1 MDDIMPIDVDNQL
14 NAAAI
19 EHPEEPNMIRHVES
33 TTEWNNKR
41 DTLANQMWADYQR
54 RRGGANH

>member
-1 MDDIMPIDVDNQL
+1 MDDIMLIDVDNQL

-41 DTLANQMWADYQR
+41 DT
-54 RRGGANH
+54 